1 MQTVFEIFYVD
12 RANGWAVAE
21 YSFFE
26 RHQIGE
32 ARYCYH
38 KQDAIAEA
46 ARWNMDKPR
55 RIFGRNGSLQR
66 TEVGYV

>member
-32 ARYCYH
+32 ARYSFH
-38 KQDAIAEA
+38 KRDAIAEA
-46 ARWNMDKPR
+46 ARWNIDKPR
-55 RIFGRNGSLQR
+55 RIFDRKGNLQR

>member
-12 RANGWAVAE
+12 RRNGWAVAE

-32 ARYCYH
+32 ARYCFH
-38 KQDAIAEA
+38 KRDAIIEA
-46 ARWNMDKPR
+46 ARWNVDKPR
-55 RIFGRNGSLQR
+55 RIFDRNGNLQR